1 MVPMI
6 DDFQRIYDISLPV
19 ITNMPVWPGSQKFS
33 LTWVKKEETDGVN
46 ESHISLNSH
55 TGTHIDMP
63 YHFMES
69 GKRVG
74 DILLNRLMGKAAV
87 VEHFG
92 AEAIGID
99 FLSTVTL
106 PAGCTKLLFKTR
118 NSSCYSSGQD
128 KFREDYIALSPAG
141 AEWFVRNGIDLVGID
156 SLSIQSFTDKEN
168 LVHKMLLGNN
178 IIILEGLCLRDV
190 SRGVY
195 ELIVLPLNIPEAE
208 AAPARAI
215 LLKGGM

>member
-1 MVPMI
+1 MI
-6 DDFQRIYDISLPV
+6 ENFQRIYDISLPV

-33 LTWVKKEETDGVN
+33 LTWVKKEQTDGVN

-63 YHFMES
+63 YHFIES
-69 GKRVG
+69 GEKMG

-92 AEAIGID
+92 EEAIDID

-106 PAGCTKLLFKTR
+106 PAGCTKLLLKTR
-118 NSSCYSSGQD
+118 NSSYRSSGQD
-128 KFREDYIALSPAG
+128 KFREDYIALNPAG

-168 LVHKMLLGNN
+168 LVHKMLLSNN
-178 IIILEGLCLRDV
+178 IIILEGLCLSDV
-190 SRGVY
+190 SQGVY

-215 LLKGGM
+215 LLKGGT